1 MLVGMDNI
9 ERYDAAVNS
18 GAEDGEAGA

>member
-9 ERYDAAVNS
+9 ELYDAAVDA
-18 GAEDGEAGA
+18 AEHRKEVV